1 MAKVVVVQRILPH
14 YRVPFF
20 RALVQTLAEDGHDV
34 VVVYGQERPG
44 SVPRSVVVGEP
55 WAVRIENS
63 YIRVGRTDLVW
74 QPCLAHVRGSELVV
88 VEQANRLLV
97 NYALLA
103 RRKMAGPAFAYWGH
117 GRNFQ
122 TDRKSGLR
130 ERWKRRLL
138 CGADWWFAYTEIS
151 KRVMADAGVPADR
164 ITVVNNTVDADELA
178 EALRRLGPSD
188 VEAARTA
195 LGIRSR
201 NVALYCGGMYPDK
214 RLPFLVAACEEIRRR
229 IPDFEMVIIGDGPDQ
244 HLIEDAVR
252 RHAWMH
258 YLGGVYGGDKA
269 KYFAMAQAFLMP
281 GLVGLAIVDSFVAAV
296 PMFTTDVPIHSP
308 EIAYLRNGENG
319 VMTRHDVS
327 AYAEAVAAYFQSS
340 SMQQRLMDGCRDSA
354 RDFGVSRMVER
365 FADGV
370 RRCLEAYGH
379 SGRAADESER
389 SGG

>member
-34 VVVYGQERPG
+34 VVVYGQERAG
-44 SVPRSVVVGEP
+44 TVPRSVVVSEP
-55 WAVRIENS
+55 WAARIANR
-63 YIRVGRTDLVW
+63 YIRAGRIDLVW
-74 QPCLAHVRGSELVV
+74 QPCLARTHGAELVV

-130 ERWKRRLL
+130 ERWKRWLL

-151 KRVMADAGVPADR
+151 KRVMAGAGVPEDR

-178 EALRRLGPSD
+178 EALHRLGPSD
-188 VEAARTA
+188 VEAARAA

-214 RLPFLVAACEEIRRR
+214 RLPFLVAACQEIRRR
-229 IPDFEMVIIGDGPDQ
+229 IPDFEMMIIGDGPDQ
-244 HLIEDAVR
+244 YLIEDAAR
-252 RHAWMH
+252 RHSWVH
-258 YLGGVYGGDKA
+258 YLGGVYGADKA
-269 KYFAMAQAFLMP
+269 KYFAMARAFLMP

-308 EIAYLRNGENG
+308 EIAYLLNGENG

-327 AYAEAVAAYFQSS
+327 AYAEAVTVYFQSS
-340 SMQQRLMDGCRDSA
+340 SMQQRLMDGCKNSA
-354 RDFGVSRMVER
+354 RDFGVGRMVER

-370 RRCLEAYGH
+370 RQCLETYGH
-379 SGRAADESER
+379 TGHATSESER